1 MSGLSSRQ
9 DTVTVFLLCASEQAG
24 ALDRRALREAW
35 CAQVSVMTSGVQAA
49 ECLAAGNLPDIVVC
63 ASKLADMA
71 GELFCSIIRLH
82 PRLLELP
89 VLLILPSAEE
99 VEQSKIL
106 GSEATMLLGR
116 PYSTDEL
123 KKCLAVLTAAGR
135 RAAAARQTMP
145 GDVDTKDFDAALASG
160 GLLLKP
166 ALQSE
171 DYFQLG
177 MHCLRQERWN
187 EAGNAFRQALRNT
200 ESDAQGRGE
209 AELGLAAAW
218 KGKGNIGRHHASL
231 ALAAA
236 AFAEAGDWPRTRAV
250 YKSLAERDPSAKN
263 PFLTKARQLLRL
275 GLYNEAVN
283 ALAEGFE
290 LTPRAQIIEKFSQ
303 ACLAAPDPQN
313 MLQKIVVALE
323 NVLGDH
329 GKDLG
334 NALGGDLDTL
344 LRQREVRRHQAA
356 VERQD
361 AVARVASAPLA
372 VSSTVA
378 AKTAVSSA
386 SSTLAAPAR
395 KNAVALWESGEAP
408 FNECDDEALPESAAD
423 VGQISALP
431 AVPSGSSDVFSVIKC
446 TWKLFRGAG

>member
-24 ALDRRALREAW
+24 VLDRRALREAW

-49 ECLAAGNLPDIVVC
+49 KCLAADNLPDIVVC

-71 GELFCSIIRLH
+71 GERFCSIIRLH

-99 VEQSKIL
+99 VERSKIL

-116 PYSTDEL
+116 PYSTGEL
-123 KKCLAVLTAAGR
+123 KKCLAVLTAAGM
-135 RAAAARQTMP
+135 RAAVARQTMP
-145 GDVDTKDFDAALASG
+145 GDVDTTDFDVALASG

-166 ALQSE
+166 ALRSE

-177 MHCLRQERWN
+177 MQCLRQERWN
-187 EAGNAFRQALRNT
+187 EAGNAFHQALRNA
-200 ESDAQGRGE
+200 ENDAQGRGE

-218 KGKGNIGRHHASL
+218 KGRGNIGRHHASL

-236 AFAEAGDWPRTRAV
+236 AFAEAGDWSRARAV

-263 PFLTKARQLLRL
+263 PFLTRARQLLRH

-290 LTPRAQIIEKFSQ
+290 LTSRAQIIEKFSQ

-323 NVLGDH
+323 NVLGDR
-329 GKDLG
+329 GKNLG
-334 NALGGDLDTL
+334 NALGGELDTL

-361 AVARVASAPLA
+361 AVSRVATAP
-372 VSSTVA
+372 S
-378 AKTAVSSA
+378 AVSSA
-386 SSTLAAPAR
+386 VAVKTAGSSASSLAAPAR
-395 KNAVALWESGEAP
+395 KNTVALWESGEAP
-408 FNECDDEALPESAAD
+408 FNECDDDALPESAAD
-423 VGQISALP
+423 IGQISALP
-431 AVPSGSSDVFSVIKC
+431 AAPPRSSDVISVIKC